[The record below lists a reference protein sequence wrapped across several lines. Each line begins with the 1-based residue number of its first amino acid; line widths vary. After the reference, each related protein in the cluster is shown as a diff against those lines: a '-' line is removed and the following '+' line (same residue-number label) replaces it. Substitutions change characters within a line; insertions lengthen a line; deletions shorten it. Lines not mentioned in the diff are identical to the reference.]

1 MNKFFTSSFASSVL
15 LGATT
20 VLTATLA
27 SAAPIMDKE
36 VQQFLNSSSVN
47 SNQVLP
53 VLLVYKKQATL
64 PVRPNHARYHAEI
77 EKALIQNA
85 KQQEEVLFKNSL
97 VGNKRET
104 LWIVNGTLTRVRQDQ
119 LKALSKSEAVASIS
133 YSLKKIKLVTPKN
146 VGNAPQFTAEATTY
160 GLQKLKVPELRAKY
174 PTLDGSGIRVGILD
188 TGIDASHPDLAG
200 KVKAFKDFTAAQSPT
215 PSDENTHGTHV
226 AGTIAGGATSGTSI
240 GVAPKAQLII
250 GKIFDAQGSAEDEN
264 ILRAMQWIAD
274 PDGNPETND
283 FPTIVS
289 NSWGDDASFAD
300 KDPQD
305 EPLCGVVDNWVK
317 LGMLPVFAG
326 GNSGPGATTIGLPG
340 GCPAALTIGA
350 TDSNDKAAYFSSRGP
365 AKWKSSS
372 LVKPDVAAPGVN
384 IRSAKPGGGYQSMS
398 GTSMSTPHISG
409 LMALLYQANPALT
422 VEAAG
427 KALLAGATDLGTAGK
442 DNTFGWGRA
451 DILKSVD
458 LMKPTR

>member
-1 MNKFFTSSFASSVL
+1 MNKFIKSTVL
-15 LGATT
+15 VSAMT
-20 VLTATLA
+20 VLTSVA
-27 SAAPIMDKE
+27 SAAPIMDKQVRE
-36 VQQFLNSSSVN
+36 FLNSSSVN
-47 SNQVLP
+47 NNQVLP
-53 VLLVYKKQATL
+53 VLLVYKQQAAL
-64 PVRPNHARYHAEI
+64 PTRANHPRYHAEI

-85 KQQEEVLFKNSL
+85 KQQEAALFKNSL

-104 LWIVNGTLTRVRQDQ
+104 LWIVNGTLTTVRQEQ
-119 LKALSKSEAVASIS
+119 LKALSTSSAVATIS
-133 YSLKKIKLVTPKN
+133 YSLKKLKLITPKN
-146 VGNAPQFTAEATTY
+146 VGSVANIAADATTY
-160 GLQKLKVPELRAKY
+160 GLQKMKVPELRVKY
-174 PTLDGSGIRVGILD
+174 PSLDGSGVRVGILD
-188 TGIDASHPDLAG
+188 TGIDANHPDLAG

-240 GVAPKAQLII
+240 GVAPKVQLII
-250 GKIFDAQGSAEDEN
+250 GKIFDAQGSAKDED

-274 PDGNPETND
+274 PDGNPDTND
-283 FPTIVS
+283 FPLLVS
-289 NSWGDDASFAD
+289 NSWGDDAAFDD

-305 EPLCGVVDNWVK
+305 EPLCVVVDNWVK
-317 LGMLPVFAG
+317 LGMLPVFAA
-326 GNSGPGATTIGLPG
+326 GNAGPSATTVGLPG

-384 IRSAKPGGGYQSMS
+384 IKSAKPGGGYQTMS

-409 LMALLYQANPALT
+409 VMALLFQANPALT
-422 VEAAG
+422 VDAAA
-427 KALLAGATDLGTAGK
+427 KALLSGATDLGTAGK

-451 DILKSVD
+451 DVLKAVD
-458 LMKPTR
+458 LMKPTTAVR

>member
-1 MNKFFTSSFASSVL
+1 MNKFIKSTVL
-15 LGATT
+15 VSAMT
-20 VLTATLA
+20 VLTSVA
-27 SAAPIMDKE
+27 SAAPIMDKQVRE
-36 VQQFLNSSSVN
+36 FLNSSSVN
-47 SNQVLP
+47 NNQVLP
-53 VLLVYKKQATL
+53 VLLVYKQQAAL
-64 PVRPNHARYHAEI
+64 PARANHPRYHAEI

-85 KQQEEVLFKNSL
+85 KQQEAALFKNSL

-104 LWIVNGTLTRVRQDQ
+104 LWIVNGTLTTVRQEQ
-119 LKALSKSEAVASIS
+119 LKALSTSSAVATIS
-133 YSLKKIKLVTPKN
+133 YSLKKLKLITPKN
-146 VGNAPQFTAEATTY
+146 VGSVANIAADATTY
-160 GLQKLKVPELRAKY
+160 GLQKMKVPELRVKY
-174 PTLDGSGIRVGILD
+174 PSLDGSGVRVGILD
-188 TGIDASHPDLAG
+188 TGIDANHPDLAG

-240 GVAPKAQLII
+240 GVAPKVQLII
-250 GKIFDAQGSAEDEN
+250 GKIFDAQGSAKDED

-274 PDGNPETND
+274 PDGNPDTND
-283 FPTIVS
+283 FPLLVS
-289 NSWGDDASFAD
+289 NSWGDDAAFDD

-305 EPLCGVVDNWVK
+305 EPLCVVVDNWVK
-317 LGMLPVFAG
+317 LGMLPVFAA
-326 GNSGPGATTIGLPG
+326 GNAGPSATTVGLPG

-384 IRSAKPGGGYQSMS
+384 IKSAKPGGGYQTMS

-409 LMALLYQANPALT
+409 VMALLFQANPALT
-422 VEAAG
+422 VDGAA

-451 DILKSVD
+451 DVLKAVD
-458 LMKPTR
+458 LMKPTTAVR